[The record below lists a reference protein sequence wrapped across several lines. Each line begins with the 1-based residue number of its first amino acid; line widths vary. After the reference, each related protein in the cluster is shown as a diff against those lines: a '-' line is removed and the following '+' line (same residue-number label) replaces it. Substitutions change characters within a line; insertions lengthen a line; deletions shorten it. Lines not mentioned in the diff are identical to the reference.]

1 MFKLKTKI
9 QGFYKIE
16 AFKKTKS
23 GKEYGRRLV
32 ADWFPNLIVDAGMN
46 RIATAAFYGMCRV
59 GADNTAPTVAD
70 VNVGSLVAATSD
82 YYDITNGVNSTS
94 PYYVWYQ
101 FIYRFGEGV
110 AAGNLSEVAVGNYSV
125 SFYMF
130 SRALILDTYGSPT
143 TITVLSD
150 EYLDVTYEFRY
161 YPLETDV
168 TGTMVF
174 TGNIGG
180 TYDYTLRQANILTRV
195 LRSGAAGGITT
206 IVGGRSQTDLPPN
219 FSNKLAQYY
228 PNSNIIRGYYGSI
241 GAIDGWPSDLIGSL
255 AHNEMGNEAYTP
267 GSFILYCWMQANP
280 DDWNHVSGV
289 KSVAFTWGMRNYQ
302 MEFDTAIPKT
312 ATDVL
317 RLRFSHEW
325 ARV

>member
-1 MFKLKTKI
+1 MLKLKTKV

-32 ADWFPNLIVDAGMN
+32 ADWFPNLITDSGMN
-46 RIATAAFYGMCRV
+46 RIATNSFYGMCRV
-59 GADNTAPTVAD
+59 GSDSTTPTVSD
-70 VNVGSLVAATSD
+70 VNLGSLVAATSD
-82 YYDITNGVNSTS
+82 VHELTNGVNNTS
-94 PYYVWYQ
+94 PYYTWYK
-101 FIYRFGEGV
+101 FVYRFGEGV
-110 AAGNLSEVAVGNYSV
+110 AAGNLSEVAVGNYST

-130 SRALILDTYGSPT
+130 SRALILDGFGSPT

-168 TGTMVF
+168 TGTMIF

-180 TYDYTLRQANILTRV
+180 TYNYTLRQAVILTRV
-195 LRSGAAGGITT
+195 LRSGAAGG
-206 IVGGRSQTDLPPN
+206 VPPQTDFPPN

-228 PNSNIIRGYYGSI
+228 PNGHFIRSYYGSI
-241 GAIDGWPSDLIGSL
+241 GDIFNVPSDLIGSL
-255 AHNEMGNEAYTP
+255 TYAQMGNESYTP
-267 GSFILYCWMQANP
+267 GSFILYCWIQAGP
-280 DDWNHVSGV
+280 ADWNHASGI
-289 KSVAFTWGMRNYQ
+289 KSICFSWGLRFYQ
-302 MEFDTAIPKT
+302 MEFNTAIPKT